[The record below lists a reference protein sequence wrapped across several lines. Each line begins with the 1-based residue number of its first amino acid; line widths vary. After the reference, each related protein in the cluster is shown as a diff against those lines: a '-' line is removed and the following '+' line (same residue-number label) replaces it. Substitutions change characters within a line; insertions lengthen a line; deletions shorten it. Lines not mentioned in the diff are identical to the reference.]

1 MQQEPLYQTYINLL
15 YDVRSEA
22 TVCRSTRSWSEM
34 KQLYYMHARDAA
46 EAVSWRQGG
55 VAWIMQADG
64 DAAAE
69 LRGSADSKQM

>member
-1 MQQEPLYQTYINLL
+1 
-15 YDVRSEA
+15 
-22 TVCRSTRSWSEM
+22 
-34 KQLYYMHARDAA
+34 MHARDAA